1 MKYALL
7 CPPKLKEWS
16 ADSGQVTEQSALDI
30 LLALLHF
37 GYELGRLSEFGESL
51 PEMVVTLP
59 SAAYQSLALAAKH
72 SQYKSCEEG
81 LHPESGLPYFIF
93 DYSKV
98 SSYGP
103 AFKLCVQQGCESG
116 IMEIKN

>member
-7 CPPKLKEWS
+7 SPPKLKTWS
-16 ADSGQVTEQSALDI
+16 ADSGETAEQSTLDI

-37 GYELGRLSEFGESL
+37 GYELGRLGEFGESL

-59 SAAYQSLALAAKH
+59 SAAYQALALAAKH
-72 SQYKSCEEG
+72 SQYKSCAEG
-81 LHPESGLPYFIF
+81 LHPESGLPYFMF

-103 AFKLCVQQGCESG
+103 AFKLVVQQGCESG
-116 IMEIKN
+116 ALEIKN